1 MKMAVNDEIE
11 NQIYDAKDFNKACKY
26 LSSILSTYQAIAF
39 FFFHIF
45 TYFVDGLD
53 CIVSVL

>member
-1 MKMAVNDEIE
+1 VKMAVNDEIE

-39 FFFHIF
+39 FFPIF
-45 TYFVDGLD
+45 TYFVDDLD